1 MKSFLASVGLWERT
15 PGALRTLTCIS
26 REFYFG
32 PEPALSGIHS
42 SLAGPPGRAEEQS
55 SSALGLRWEDMIP
68 KWTGMAGPAGFQKDM
83 GAGDSRL
90 NLACKDPRP
99 AGAV

>member
-1 MKSFLASVGLWERT
+1 MPLRLLRSMKSVLARVGLWERT

-42 SLAGPPGRAEEQS
+42 SLAGLPGRAEEQS
-55 SSALGLRWEDMIP
+55 SSALGLIWEE
-68 KWTGMAGPAGFQKDM
+68 KRVG
-83 GAGDSRL
+83 GATRM
-90 NLACKDPRP
+90 
-99 AGAV
+99 

>member
-1 MKSFLASVGLWERT
+1 M
-15 PGALRTLTCIS
+15 
-26 REFYFG
+26 
-32 PEPALSGIHS
+32 
-42 SLAGPPGRAEEQS
+42 
-55 SSALGLRWEDMIP
+55 GLRWEDVIP
-68 KWTGMAGPAGFQKDM
+68 KWTGMAGPTGFQKDM

>member
-1 MKSFLASVGLWERT
+1 MFLCNWAWGLLPLRLLESMKSFLASVGLWERT

-55 SSALGLRWEDMIP
+55 SSALGLRWEE
-68 KWTGMAGPAGFQKDM
+68 KRVG
-83 GAGDSRL
+83 GATR
-90 NLACKDPRP
+90 K
-99 AGAV
+99 